1 MEVAVQVGFECERTG
16 GIGKIKIFIFE
27 RKGFVDRYT
36 NFAEQIVRLHLLRAA
51 SKDDAVG
58 LDRNLDGNEEEGF
71 LFCGVDESHRRAGR
85 NAERFAGGIVE
96 GVGGLVLRGDDAH
109 AGIRV

>member
-36 NFAEQIVRLHLLRAA
+36 NFSELQAKTMRSDWTVTWMGTKKKA
-51 SKDDAVG
+51 SCFVESMKATGVPGAMPSASLVG
-58 LDRNLDGNEEEGF
+58 L
-71 LFCGVDESHRRAGR
+71 
-85 NAERFAGGIVE
+85 
-96 GVGGLVLRGDDAH
+96 
-109 AGIRV
+109 